1 MDWRGYIPWDTSV
14 VNSRTIDYTYRK
26 QMGHVISDNR
36 SRIYEYI
43 KNHPG
48 THLRKLSKNL
58 GVAMGDTQ
66 HHLGVLD
73 KLGLI
78 KSRRK
83 GMYKVYY
90 TVSISRKRDED
101 ILAVL
106 QQETPRDIILYLV
119 ENPGSTQGDISN
131 YIRLTAPT
139 INWHMSNL
147 INAHLVT
154 SYKDGRFVKYFI
166 EGDVNDIVGLLKS
179 YYPTVWSKLSDR
191 LAELF
196 LDLAAGSR
204 PEMSTDIDQA
214 DDSIDDEKS

>member
-1 MDWRGYIPWDTSV
+1 M
-14 VNSRTIDYTYRK
+14 VNSRTINHMDRE
-26 QMGHVISDNR
+26 QIGQVISNNR

-58 GVAMGDTQ
+58 VIAMGDTQ

-90 TVSISRKRDED
+90 TVSILRKRDED

-106 QQETPRDIILYLV
+106 QQETPRDIILHLV
-119 ENPGSTQGDISN
+119 ENPGSTQGEISK
-131 YIRLTAPT
+131 YMRLTAPT

-154 SYKDGRFVKYFI
+154 SYKDGRYVKYFI
-166 EGDVNDIVGLLKS
+166 EGNVNDIVGLLKL

-191 LAELF
+191 LAEIF
-196 LDLAAGSR
+196 LDLASDSK
-204 PEMSTDIDQA
+204 PDTSTDIDKVS
-214 DDSIDDEKS
+214 DSNDEENT

>member
-1 MDWRGYIPWDTSV
+1 MKNMAGEEMDQI
-14 VNSRTIDYTYRK
+14 
-26 QMGHVISDNR
+26 ISDNR
-36 SRIYEYI
+36 GRIYDYI

-48 THLRKLSKNL
+48 THLRRLSKNL
-58 GVAMGDTQ
+58 AIAIGDTQ

-90 TVSISRKRDED
+90 TVSILGKRDED

-106 QQETPRDIILYLV
+106 QQETPRGIILFLV
-119 ENPGSTQGDISN
+119 ENPGSAQGEISR
-131 YIRLTAPT
+131 YMSLTAPT

-147 INAHLVT
+147 INVGLVT
-154 SYKDGRFVKYFI
+154 SHKEGRFVKYFI
-166 EGDVNDIVGLLKS
+166 DGDVNDIIGLLKS
-179 YYPTVWSKLSDR
+179 YYPTIWNKLSGR

-196 LDLAAGSR
+196 LDLASASR
-204 PEMSTDIDQA
+204 PGSTTYIDNETISKEEKLREKRQ
-214 DDSIDDEKS
+214 DES

>member
-1 MDWRGYIPWDTSV
+1 MINHVDREQTD
-14 VNSRTIDYTYRK
+14 
-26 QMGHVISDNR
+26 QVISDNR
-36 SRIYEYI
+36 TRIYEYI

-48 THLRKLSKNL
+48 IHLRRLSKNL
-58 GVAMGDTQ
+58 VIAMGDTQ

-90 TVSISRKRDED
+90 TVSILRKRDED

-106 QQETPRDIILYLV
+106 QQETPRDIILHLV
-119 ENPGSTQGDISN
+119 ENPGSTQGEISD
-131 YIRLTAPT
+131 YMHLTAPT

-147 INAHLVT
+147 INTRLVT
-154 SYKDGRFVKYFI
+154 SCKEGRFVKYFI
-166 EGDVNDIVGLLKS
+166 EGDVNDIVGLLKL

-196 LDLAAGSR
+196 LDLASGSR
-204 PEMSTDIDQA
+204 PEPSGDFDKVSNSNDEDI
-214 DDSIDDEKS
+214 

>member
-1 MDWRGYIPWDTSV
+1 M
-14 VNSRTIDYTYRK
+14 VNSRTINHMDRE
-26 QMGHVISDNR
+26 QIGQVISNNR

-58 GVAMGDTQ
+58 VIAMGDTQ
-66 HHLGVLD
+66 HHLGVLN

-90 TVSISRKRDED
+90 TVSILRKRDED

-106 QQETPRDIILYLV
+106 QQETPRDIILHLV
-119 ENPGSTQGDISN
+119 ENPGSTQGEISK
-131 YIRLTAPT
+131 YMRLTAPT

-154 SYKDGRFVKYFI
+154 SYKDGRYVKYFI
-166 EGDVNDIVGLLKS
+166 EGNVNDIVGLLKL

-191 LAELF
+191 LAEIF
-196 LDLAAGSR
+196 LDLASDSK
-204 PEMSTDIDQA
+204 PDTSTDIDKVS
-214 DDSIDDEKS
+214 DSNDEENT

>member
-1 MDWRGYIPWDTSV
+1 M
-14 VNSRTIDYTYRK
+14 VNSRTINHMDRE
-26 QMGHVISDNR
+26 QIGQVISNNR

-58 GVAMGDTQ
+58 VIAMGDTQ

-90 TVSISRKRDED
+90 TVSILRKRDED

-106 QQETPRDIILYLV
+106 QQETPRDIILHLV
-119 ENPGSTQGDISN
+119 ENPGSTQGEISK
-131 YIRLTAPT
+131 YMRLTAPT

-154 SYKDGRFVKYFI
+154 SYKDGRYVKYFI
-166 EGDVNDIVGLLKS
+166 EGNVNDIVGLLKL

-191 LAELF
+191 LAEIF
-196 LDLAAGSR
+196 LDLASDYK
-204 PEMSTDIDQA
+204 PDTSTDIDKVS
-214 DDSIDDEKS
+214 DSNDEENT

>member
-1 MDWRGYIPWDTSV
+1 M
-14 VNSRTIDYTYRK
+14 VNSRTINHMDGE
-26 QMGHVISDNR
+26 QIGQVISNNR

-58 GVAMGDTQ
+58 VIAMGDTQ

-90 TVSISRKRDED
+90 TVSILRKRDED

-106 QQETPRDIILYLV
+106 QQETPRDIILHLV
-119 ENPGSTQGDISN
+119 ENPGSTQGDISK
-131 YIRLTAPT
+131 YMRLTAPT

-147 INAHLVT
+147 INVHLVT

-166 EGDVNDIVGLLKS
+166 EGNVNDIVGLLKL
-179 YYPTVWSKLSDR
+179 YYPKVWSKLSDR

-196 LDLAAGSR
+196 LDLASGSKLDT
-204 PEMSTDIDQA
+204 STDIDKVS
-214 DDSIDDEKS
+214 DSNDEENT

>member
-1 MDWRGYIPWDTSV
+1 M
-14 VNSRTIDYTYRK
+14 VNSRTINHMDRE
-26 QMGHVISDNR
+26 QIGQVISNNR

-58 GVAMGDTQ
+58 VIAMGDTQ

-90 TVSISRKRDED
+90 TVSILRKRDED

-106 QQETPRDIILYLV
+106 QQETPRDIILHLV
-119 ENPGSTQGDISN
+119 ENPGSTQGEISK
-131 YIRLTAPT
+131 YMRLTAPT

-154 SYKDGRFVKYFI
+154 SYKDGRYVKYFI
-166 EGDVNDIVGLLKS
+166 EGNVNDIVGLLKL

-196 LDLAAGSR
+196 LYLATGSK
-204 PEMSTDIDQA
+204 PDTSTDIDKVS
-214 DDSIDDEKS
+214 DSNDEENT

>member
-1 MDWRGYIPWDTSV
+1 MVICIIMKNMAGEEMDQI
-14 VNSRTIDYTYRK
+14 
-26 QMGHVISDNR
+26 ISDNR
-36 SRIYEYI
+36 GRIYDYI

-48 THLRKLSKNL
+48 THLRRLSKNL
-58 GVAMGDTQ
+58 AIAIGDTQ

-90 TVSISRKRDED
+90 TVSILGKRDED

-106 QQETPRDIILYLV
+106 QQETPRGIILFLV
-119 ENPGSTQGDISN
+119 ENPGSAQGEISR
-131 YIRLTAPT
+131 YMSLTAPT

-147 INAHLVT
+147 INVGLVT
-154 SYKDGRFVKYFI
+154 SHKEGRFVKYFI
-166 EGDVNDIVGLLKS
+166 DGDVNDIIGLLKS
-179 YYPTVWSKLSDR
+179 YYPTIWNKLSGR

-196 LDLAAGSR
+196 LDLASASR
-204 PEMSTDIDQA
+204 PGSTTYIDNETISKEERLREKRQ
-214 DDSIDDEKS
+214 DES

>member
-1 MDWRGYIPWDTSV
+1 M
-14 VNSRTIDYTYRK
+14 VNSRMINHMDRE
-26 QMGHVISDNR
+26 QIGQVISNNR

-48 THLRKLSKNL
+48 IHLRKLSKNL
-58 GVAMGDTQ
+58 VIAMGDTQ

-90 TVSISRKRDED
+90 TVSILRKRDED

-106 QQETPRDIILYLV
+106 QQETPRDIILHLV
-119 ENPGSTQGDISN
+119 ENPGSTQGEISN
-131 YIRLTAPT
+131 YMRLTAPT
-139 INWHMSNL
+139 ISWHMSNL
-147 INAHLVT
+147 INARLAA
-154 SYKDGRFVKYFI
+154 SYKEGRFVKYFI
-166 EGDVNDIVGLLKS
+166 EGNVNDIVGLLKS

-196 LDLAAGSR
+196 LDLASDSR
-204 PEMSTDIDQA
+204 PDTSTDIDQIA
-214 DDSIDDEKS
+214 DSIDDEKA

>member
-1 MDWRGYIPWDTSV
+1 MRHIGGEFKAISHTDRE
-14 VNSRTIDYTYRK
+14 
-26 QMGHVISDNR
+26 QMGQIISVNR

-90 TVSISRKRDED
+90 SISILCKRDED

-119 ENPGSTQGDISN
+119 ENPGSTQGEISN
-131 YIRLTAPT
+131 YMRLTAPT

-147 INAHLVT
+147 INARLVI
-154 SYKDGRFVKYFI
+154 SYKEGRFVKYFI
-166 EGDVNDIVGLLKS
+166 EGNVNDIVGLLKS

-196 LDLAAGSR
+196 LDLASGSR
-204 PEMSTDIDQA
+204 PDTSTDIDKIT
-214 DDSIDDEKS
+214 DSIDDEKA

>member
-1 MDWRGYIPWDTSV
+1 MDREQIG
-14 VNSRTIDYTYRK
+14 
-26 QMGHVISDNR
+26 QVISNNR

-58 GVAMGDTQ
+58 VIAMGDTQ

-90 TVSISRKRDED
+90 TVSILRKRDED

-106 QQETPRDIILYLV
+106 QQETPRDIILHLV
-119 ENPGSTQGDISN
+119 ENPGSTQGEISK
-131 YIRLTAPT
+131 YMRLTAPT

-154 SYKDGRFVKYFI
+154 SYKDGRYVKYFI
-166 EGDVNDIVGLLKS
+166 EGNVNDIVGLLKL

-191 LAELF
+191 LAEIF
-196 LDLAAGSR
+196 LDLASDSK
-204 PEMSTDIDQA
+204 PDTSTDIDKVS
-214 DDSIDDEKS
+214 DSNDEENT

>member
-1 MDWRGYIPWDTSV
+1 M
-14 VNSRTIDYTYRK
+14 VNSRTINHMDRE
-26 QMGHVISDNR
+26 QIGQIISNNR

-48 THLRKLSKNL
+48 IHLRKLSKNL
-58 GVAMGDTQ
+58 VIAMGDTQ

-90 TVSISRKRDED
+90 TVSILRKRDED

-106 QQETPRDIILYLV
+106 QQETPRDIILHLV
-119 ENPGSTQGDISN
+119 ENPGSTQGEISK
-131 YIRLTAPT
+131 YMRLTAPT

-154 SYKDGRFVKYFI
+154 SYKDGRYVKYFI
-166 EGDVNDIVGLLKS
+166 EGNVNDIVGLLKL

-196 LDLAAGSR
+196 LDLATGSK
-204 PEMSTDIDQA
+204 PDTSTDIDKVS
-214 DDSIDDEKS
+214 DSNDEENT

>member
-1 MDWRGYIPWDTSV
+1 MDREQIG
-14 VNSRTIDYTYRK
+14 
-26 QMGHVISDNR
+26 QVISNNR

-58 GVAMGDTQ
+58 VIAMGDTQ

-90 TVSISRKRDED
+90 TVSILRKRDED

-106 QQETPRDIILYLV
+106 QQETPRDIILHLV
-119 ENPGSTQGDISN
+119 ENPGSTQGEISK
-131 YIRLTAPT
+131 YMRLTAPT

-154 SYKDGRFVKYFI
+154 SYKDGRYVKYFI
-166 EGDVNDIVGLLKS
+166 EGNVNDIVGLLKL

-196 LDLAAGSR
+196 LDLASGSK
-204 PEMSTDIDQA
+204 PDTSTDIDKVS
-214 DDSIDDEKS
+214 DSNDEENT

>member
-1 MDWRGYIPWDTSV
+1 M
-14 VNSRTIDYTYRK
+14 VNSRTINHMDHE
-26 QMGHVISDNR
+26 QIGQVISNNR

-58 GVAMGDTQ
+58 VIAMGDTQ

-83 GMYKVYY
+83 G
-90 TVSISRKRDED
+90 DED

-106 QQETPRDIILYLV
+106 QQETPRDIILHLV
-119 ENPGSTQGDISN
+119 ENPGSTQGEISK
-131 YIRLTAPT
+131 YMRLTAPT

-154 SYKDGRFVKYFI
+154 SYKDGRYVKYFI
-166 EGDVNDIVGLLKS
+166 EGNVNDIVGLLKL

-191 LAELF
+191 LAEIF
-196 LDLAAGSR
+196 LDLASDSK
-204 PEMSTDIDQA
+204 PDTSTDIDKVS
-214 DDSIDDEKS
+214 DSNDEENT